1 MELVVWVC
9 DQAGQ
14 ASRALQALKRRRE
27 PEARNAVVL
36 VRNGDGHV
44 YVYETGDL
52 DRRYGT
58 LPGILVGMFVAL
70 LGDPDSEVVVAQAL
84 SMGFSEEYLV
94 ALRAS
99 FRPGGSALVTLVE
112 TDRVEGI
119 LDLLASLQGHVLRHA
134 LEDDV
139 LAQAASG
146 ILPQER

>member
-14 ASRALQALKRRRE
+14 ASRALLALKRRSE
-27 PEARNAVVL
+27 PEGRNAVVL

-44 YVYETGDL
+44 YVFETGDV

-58 LPGILVGMFVAL
+58 LPGIIVGVLVAL

-84 SMGFSEEYLV
+84 SMGFPEEYLV

-112 TDRVEGI
+112 NDRVEGI
-119 LDLLASLQGHVLRHA
+119 LDLLASVQGHVLRQA
-134 LEDDV
+134 LADDM
-139 LAQAASG
+139 LAQAAEG
-146 ILPQER
+146 MLPQER